1 MKKILIVGGEGY
13 IGKVLTNFLL
23 EKNYEVTVLDNIIY
37 GNQFNK
43 LLTQRK
49 NYKLIKSNFSNLSVL
64 KSCSRKTD
72 CVIILGGLVGDPITK
87 KYPNLSKKINYD
99 NTKKIIKFFSNKNLK
114 LIFVSTCSNYGFVKS
129 KKKIDER
136 HGLNPLSL
144 YAKFKVDIEK
154 YIISLRGKSKMSP
167 TILRFATAFGFSQR
181 MRYDLTVNE
190 FTRDLFFKKKIEVY
204 DSDTYRP
211 YCHVKDFARLIELVI
226 ISKKNKTHFQ
236 IFNAGSTK
244 NNLSKRK
251 LVNKILKYIPRSKV
265 LFTKKSI
272 DRRNYI
278 VDFSKVKKV
287 LNFKTKYDVDYGIK
301 ELINLFKSSKYKVYK
316 NKQFFWG
323 NYKVRN
329 DQK

>member
-1 MKKILIVGGEGY
+1 MKKILVIGGEGY

-23 EKNYEVTVLDNIIY
+23 EKNYKVTVLDNIIY
-37 GNQFNK
+37 GNQFNNLFIHK
-43 LLTQRK
+43 K
-49 NYKLIKSNFSNLSVL
+49 NYKLINSNFSNLKIL
-64 KSCSRKTD
+64 NYCSRDID

-87 KYPNLSKKINYD
+87 KYPNLSKKINFDY
-99 NTKKIIKFFSNKNLK
+99 TKKMINFFSKKELK

-129 KKKIDER
+129 KKKITER
-136 HGLNPLSL
+136 HSLNPLSL

-154 YIISLRGKSKMSP
+154 YIISLKGKTKMSP

-190 FTRDLFFKKKIEVY
+190 FTRDLFYKKKIEVY

-226 ISKKNKTHFQ
+226 VSKKNKTHFQ

-251 LVNKILKYIPRSKV
+251 LVNKILKYIPKSKV

-278 VDFSKVKKV
+278 VDFKKVKKV
-287 LNFKTKYDVDYGIK
+287 LGFKTKYDVDYGIK
-301 ELINLFKSSKYKVYK
+301 ELINLFKSRKYKAYK
-316 NKQFFWG
+316 RKQFFWG
-323 NYKVRN
+323 NYKVKN
-329 DQK
+329 G